1 MTVVQN
7 VRIGAARAIVGA
19 LVRIY
24 IQIHRGGILKCK
36 PHLAHTHA
44 LLHYNIAE
52 TYGIHSVILWWGHY
66 KCLDT
71 RFVLHITTE
80 RSDITYN
87 MPHLQRSSKI
97 LVKLTVNVHLNE
109 HIICKSVY
117 IEK

>member
-1 MTVVQN
+1 MHIL
-7 VRIGAARAIVGA
+7 RMGRARATVG
-19 LVRIY
+19 VYVIY
-24 IQIHRGGILKCK
+24 IHTNTQKWIFTCK
-36 PHLAHTHA
+36 PHLAHTQV

-52 TYGIHSVILWWGHY
+52 TYGSHSVILLCLHY

-71 RFVLHITTE
+71 RCDLHITTE

-97 LVKLTVNVHLNE
+97 LVKLTVNGHLNE

-117 IEK
+117 IQK